1 MKNIVV
7 ADKDKEGLNAIS
19 GFAVNAFLQ
28 GAVPGQFLG
37 VASCDA
43 WTPRGQPEPSGADLR
58 GKT

>member
-28 GAVPGQFLG
+28 GAKPKVGVRVVAWFLETD
-37 VASCDA
+37 SYEHR
-43 WTPRGQPEPSGADLR
+43 PRGTFPSVE
-58 GKT
+58 